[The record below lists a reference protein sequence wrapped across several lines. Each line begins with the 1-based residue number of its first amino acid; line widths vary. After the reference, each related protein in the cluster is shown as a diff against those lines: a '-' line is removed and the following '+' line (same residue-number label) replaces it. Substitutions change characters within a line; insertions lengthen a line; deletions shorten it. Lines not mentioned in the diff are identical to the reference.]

1 MTGKFFVVLLVMI
14 VLLSSCIKNE
24 TATDSAQEQSLK
36 LTLQLEQQVHHPGEP
51 VVVTITLVNIGRE
64 AVVINSRMS
73 VNLPP
78 LSSPLRELAFKI
90 ALPSGKSFYPDVV
103 IDPGA
108 LYNTHFIELQPGE
121 SFEQTVHLQ
130 SYGYEF
136 TETGTYTIAANYQ
149 NTLDP
154 KDAIIRAGAE
164 DNRIAW
170 KGELES
176 NTVQLIITP

>member
-1 MTGKFFVVLLVMI
+1 MTGKNFLVLLILI
-14 VLLSSCIKNE
+14 VLLSSCIKSD
-24 TATDSAQEQSLK
+24 TAQEQSLK
-36 LTLQLEQQVHHPGEP
+36 LTLQLERQVHHPGEP

-78 LSSPLRELAFKI
+78 LSSPQRELAFKI
-90 ALPSGKSFYPDVV
+90 ALPSGKSYYPDVM

-108 LYNTHFIELQPGE
+108 LYNTHFIELQPGAF
-121 SFEQTVHLQ
+121 FEQTVHLQ
-130 SYGYEF
+130 SYDYEF
-136 TETGTYTIAANYQ
+136 TETGTYTIVANYQ

-170 KGELES
+170 KGELNS
-176 NTVQLIITP
+176 NTAQLTIAP